1 MASTESRTDA
11 RSGWSTETDASEAPA
26 ESTMPESSEMP
37 DGSTT
42 NEPSVEGAI
51 EQGVGEPAAV
61 DEANTRD
68 ATTESEAPDEGTAE
82 AEMSEAASTDAEAP
96 QAGDPEVEATAETHD
111 EAAAEA
117 GEGNDTAEAADFP
130 DSADDPEATLA
141 ATETSPLRSG
151 SDGGRRPNTFLADL
165 NRAMHTAAESARST
179 TVSHYQA
186 DAKAFIEQIH
196 GSSATDVNEFRK
208 QADDDIGGI
217 RDWSKAEIARIR
229 EETEQRIVARKAQLE
244 EDLEVHAGY
253 IERQIERV
261 QARVAGFEAQMSEF
275 FEELL
280 AVEDPTRFA
289 SMAQNLP
296 EPPPFTGPD
305 LDSEHGAP
313 VMESHQVE
321 APAAETAENDE
332 AMASAAAL
340 AARIGAVAEVDEAD
354 VESQDHEGSVETG
367 HGDFATA
374 EAEAAA
380 AADEDGSGDGDEI
393 PIIADEALAARLAGL
408 VPMRSD
414 SDGSSDGLAG
424 TAEAKDA
431 PSRTQL
437 VVVGLVSVAS
447 IASFKRHL
455 GRVEG
460 VSHVGVASGP
470 DGEFLFTVSHR
481 DGVSLR
487 DAIQSLPGFQARITT
502 ESEGVLNVSAHDP
515 ESDG

>member
-26 ESTMPESSEMP
+26 ESTMPESTEMP
-37 DGSTT
+37 EGSTT

-51 EQGVGEPAAV
+51 EHGVGEPEAV
-61 DEANTRD
+61 DESNTWD

-82 AEMSEAASTDAEAP
+82 AEMSEAASTDAEAT
-96 QAGDPEVEATAETHD
+96 QAGDPGVEATAETHD
-111 EAAAEA
+111 SAAAEA
-117 GEGNDTAEAADFP
+117 SEGADAA
-130 DSADDPEATLA
+130 EATLA
-141 ATETSPLRSG
+141 GPETSPLRSG

-253 IERQIERV
+253 LERQIERV

-313 VMESHQVE
+313 VMESHQE
-321 APAAETAENDE
+321 APTAETAENAE

-340 AARIGAVAEVDEAD
+340 AARIGAVAGADEPD
-354 VESQDHEGSVETG
+354 VENQDHEGSVETA

-393 PIIADEALAARLAGL
+393 PIIADDALAARLAGL

-460 VSHVGVASGP
+460 VSNVGVASGP